1 MLTNVFEGTLLIVNM
16 PKAEDLLNRE
26 IMRVNIHLPRQRIS
40 LEEALKSEEGYVV
53 LRDGSRHYFRSS
65 ELKYLSD
72 ILEEEEWE
80 RLKLPIILEISTV
93 DRGYFRVRGRVEVKV
108 IDILLGQFDPLEEK
122 SEGRYPRYLLP
133 KIRRALPTTTTYAF
147 IME

>member
-1 MLTNVFEGTLLIVNM
+1 M

-26 IMRVNIHLPRQRIS
+26 IMRVNIHLPRQRVS
-40 LEEALKSEEGYVV
+40 LEEALKSENGYVV
-53 LRDGSRHYFRSS
+53 LRDGSRHYFRAS

-72 ILEEEEWE
+72 ILDEEEWAK
-80 RLKLPIILEISTV
+80 LKLPIILEISTV
-93 DRGYFRVRGRVEVKV
+93 DRGYFRVHGRVEVKV
-108 IDILLGQFDPLEEK
+108 IDTVLGQFDPLDER

-133 KIRRALPTTTTYAF
+133 KIRRTLPTTTTYAF

>member
-1 MLTNVFEGTLLIVNM
+1 M

-26 IMRVNIHLPRQRIS
+26 IMRVNLHLPRRRVS
-40 LEEALKSEEGYVV
+40 LEEVLRSENGYVL

-65 ELKYLSD
+65 ELEYLSS
-72 ILEEEEWE
+72 ILDEEEW
-80 RLKLPIILEISTV
+80 RSLKLPIILEISTI
-93 DRGYFRVRGRVEVKV
+93 DRGYFRVRGRAEVKV
-108 IDILLGQFDPLEEK
+108 IDIILGQFDPLDER

-133 KIRRALPTTTTYAF
+133 RIRRALPTTTMYAF